1 MVGRPRGDVLSQ
13 VVDPASDRP
22 VFRQISDHLRELI
35 SLGAARRLASCCRPS
50 RSSSSTT
57 A

>member
-1 MVGRPRGDVLSQ
+1 MVGRPRGDVLSR

-22 VFRQISDHLRELI
+22 VFRQISDHLRDLI
-35 SLGAARRLASCCRPS
+35 TSGKLAPGERSRPS